1 MSTVITY
8 ISMLIF
14 FLIVDS
20 IVIIKFMNP
29 MFRSNIGEVMKE
41 DINFAIAG
49 IFYLFYVVGIYWFGT
64 YTGLKANSILIG
76 VASAAFLGLLAYG
89 TYEITNFVVIK
100 GWTPKMVIIDV
111 IWGGFLSGMTALVGI
126 LVNRLITNT

>member
-1 MSTVITY
+1 MSTIITY
-8 ISMLIF
+8 ISMLLF
-14 FLIVDS
+14 FLIVDA

-41 DINFAIAG
+41 DVNFAFAAL
-49 IFYLFYVVGIYWFGT
+49 FYLFYVIGIYWFGT
-64 YTGLKANSILIG
+64 YTGIKSNSIILG

-100 GWTPKMVIIDV
+100 GWTPKMVIIDM
-111 IWGGFLSGMTALVGI
+111 IWGGLLSGMTAFVGI
-126 LVNRLITNT
+126 IVNRLLTNT

>member
-1 MSTVITY
+1 MSTIITY
-8 ISMLIF
+8 ISMLLF
-14 FLIVDS
+14 FLIVDA

-41 DINFAIAG
+41 DVNFAFAA
-49 IFYLFYVVGIYWFGT
+49 IFYLFYVIGIYWFGT
-64 YTGLKANSILIG
+64 YTGIKSNSIILG

-100 GWTPKMVIIDV
+100 GWTPKMVIIDM
-111 IWGGFLSGMTALVGI
+111 IWGGLLSGMTAFVGI
-126 LVNRLITNT
+126 IVNRLLTNT

>member
-1 MSTVITY
+1 MSTIITY
-8 ISMLIF
+8 ISMLLF
-14 FLIVDS
+14 FLIVDA

-41 DINFAIAG
+41 DVNFAFAA
-49 IFYLFYVVGIYWFGT
+49 IFYLFYVIGIYWFGT
-64 YTGLKANSILIG
+64 YTGIKSNSIILG

-100 GWTPKMVIIDV
+100 GWTPKMVIIDM
-111 IWGGFLSGMTALVGI
+111 IWGGLLSGMTAFVGI
-126 LVNRLITNT
+126 MVNRLLTNT